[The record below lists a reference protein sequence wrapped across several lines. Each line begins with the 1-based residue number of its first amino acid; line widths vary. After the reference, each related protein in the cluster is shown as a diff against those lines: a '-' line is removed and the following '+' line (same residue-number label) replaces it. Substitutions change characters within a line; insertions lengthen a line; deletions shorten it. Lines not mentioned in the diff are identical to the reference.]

1 LLKSCSS
8 AELLSSS
15 DSKIKI
21 RKILK
26 KEKKFGLIIEFGGR
40 GTNLGMEDLTT
51 TVTNYKPTTAA
62 VILLLKMHIM
72 TIFVVLQSNS
82 MQIAKNIKKL
92 REEKT
97 LMQKEV
103 ANAVGVHPSNYSKME
118 KGEREFG
125 IEVIDKL
132 AKYFG
137 VSIDELVHMNGK
149 MPKAVTVEDKTATE
163 KIQLIAQLEEED
175 KHAVYRI
182 IDGML
187 TKSKFQNFFEQNL
200 QAAK

>member
-1 LLKSCSS
+1 
-8 AELLSSS
+8 
-15 DSKIKI
+15 
-21 RKILK
+21 
-26 KEKKFGLIIEFGGR
+26 
-40 GTNLGMEDLTT
+40 
-51 TVTNYKPTTAA
+51 
-62 VILLLKMHIM
+62 
-72 TIFVVLQSNS
+72 VLEC

-92 REEKT
+92 REEKA
-97 LMQKEV
+97 LMQKQV

-137 VSIDELVHMNGK
+137 ISIDELVHMNGK
-149 MPKAVTVEDKTATE
+149 MPKAVTVEDKSANE
-163 KIQLIAQLEEED
+163 KVQMISQLEEED

-187 TKSKFQNFFEQNL
+187 TKSKFQSFFEQNL
-200 QAAK
+200 QNAK